1 MGSLSQPL
9 HGEDD
14 GSGAVVAGGGGKT
27 GNAPDLKRDP
37 GLGYTCGRRLPA
49 AMNRLSVLLP
59 VLFAAAVSTSALF
72 AAGDPL
78 AGAMRS
84 RKTPGTTKITSDRLE
99 FDYKDYVAL
108 FEGHVK
114 IVDPQFTLTA
124 DQMLVF
130 FANTNDVTRVDA
142 VGHVTMQSQDRK
154 ATCGKAVYTRSNGAI
169 VLTGDP
175 VVSKGENVLR
185 GQKITVWIG
194 DSRVDVEGG
203 VQLQGRPDRH

>member
-1 MGSLSQPL
+1 M
-9 HGEDD
+9 
-14 GSGAVVAGGGGKT
+14 
-27 GNAPDLKRDP
+27 KRTP
-37 GLGYTCGRRLPA
+37 
-49 AMNRLSVLLP
+49 VLLSAIL
-59 VLFAAAVSTSALF
+59 VAAVTTTALLG
-72 AAGDPL
+72 AGDPL
-78 AGAMRS
+78 TGAMRS
-84 RKTPGTTKITSDRLE
+84 RKGSGTTTITSDRLE

-108 FEGHVK
+108 FEGHVR

-142 VGHVTMQSQDRK
+142 VGHVNMQSQDRK

-203 VQLQGRPDRH
+203 VQLQGRPEKH